1 MTNEPNYTN
10 PSDDRDSTIWILI
23 GVGLIAVGFFFGAR
37 TLGILPW
44 PVETMFRVL
53 TQARTGIG
61 IVLVGI
67 ALIVWARSDRR
78 FSAPARGAKLYRS
91 RDDKWLGGVLGGL
104 AQYFGVDSTLLRL
117 AFIGLVVL
125 LDVGGLVVAY
135 IIMSIVVPQEPAAP
149 GPDSV
154 IR

>member
-1 MTNEPNYTN
+1 MAIDPNHPS
-10 PSDDRDSTIWILI
+10 PSDDRDSTVWILV
-23 GVGLIAVGFFFGAR
+23 GVGLIVLGFFFGAR

-44 PVETMFRVL
+44 PVETMFRVMAE
-53 TQARTGIG
+53 ARAGIG

-78 FSAPARGAKLYRS
+78 FSAPTRGTKLYRS
-91 RDDKWLGGVLGGL
+91 RSDTWLGGVLGGL

-125 LDVGGLVVAY
+125 LDVGGLVAAY
-135 IIMSIVVPQEPAAP
+135 IIMAIVVPQEPAEA